1 MKEILDKFSRQAK
14 TYQKYRPRYPQA
26 LYDEVLSLTPK
37 RQSCWDCGTGNGQV
51 AIELAKHFE
60 QVYATDISQQQ
71 LNQAASKP
79 NITYKVERAESTSFP
94 PQTFDLITVGQA
106 MHWFDFEAFSK
117 EIRRVG
123 KKGAIISIWGYG
135 LLRINQ
141 EIDAI
146 IDRFYRDVVGP
157 YWNKERK
164 HVDTAYQS
172 IPFDFEEIQTTQQLS
187 IAVQWDRAQLEGYF
201 NSWSSVQNYLAQ
213 NEGKNPVP
221 ELIKQLDQYW
231 KAEAVK
237 AIKFPI
243 FMRNGII

>member
-1 MKEILDKFSRQAK
+1 MKEILDKFSKQAK

-26 LYDEVLSLTPK
+26 LYDELLSLTPK

-51 AIELAKHFE
+51 AIELAKYFE
-60 QVYATDISQQQ
+60 QVYATDISQKQ
-71 LNQAASKP
+71 LDQAATRP
-79 NITYKVERAESTSFP
+79 NIVYKMERAENTSFP

-106 MHWFDFEAFSK
+106 THWFDFEAFNK
-117 EIRRVG
+117 EVRRVG

-135 LLRINQ
+135 LLRINK

-146 IDRFYRDVVGP
+146 IDQFYTTVVGP

-172 IPFDFEEIQTTQQLS
+172 ITFDFEEIQTTRHLS

-201 NSWSSVQNYLAQ
+201 NSWSRVQNYLAQ

-221 ELIKQLDQYW
+221 DLMKQLDKYW

-237 AIKFPI
+237 EIKFPI